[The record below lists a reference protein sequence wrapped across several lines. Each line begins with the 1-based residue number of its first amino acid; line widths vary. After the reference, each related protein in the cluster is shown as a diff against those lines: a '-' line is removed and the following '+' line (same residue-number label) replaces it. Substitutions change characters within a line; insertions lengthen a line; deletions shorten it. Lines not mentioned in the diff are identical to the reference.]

1 MPSNFQLQMLKYDGT
16 ICWKG
21 KFRLIQRFIELGEG
35 YSDLYELIE
44 TAKANRHRLMHLM
57 AIHTKIADKEV
68 SSLVVVLKP
77 TNPGGFQALYVCRE
91 GIPNPHVFKNKRFDL
106 FAELAAELDKTI
118 IEFDAKPSSI
128 FPEKELY
135 YQHLIGIL
143 RLNHYIPPLQ

>member
-1 MPSNFQLQMLKYDGT
+1 
-16 ICWKG
+16 
-21 KFRLIQRFIELGEG
+21 LIQRFIELGEG

-44 TAKANRHRLMHLM
+44 TARANQHRLMHLM
-57 AIHTKIADKEV
+57 AIHTKINEKDV

-77 TNPGGFQALYVCRE
+77 TDPGKFQALYVCRE
-91 GIPNPHVFKNKRFDL
+91 GIPNPHVLKNKRFDM
-106 FAELAAELDKTI
+106 FAELAEELGKTI
-118 IEFDAKPSSI
+118 IEFDAKPSTM